1 MRPQRQR
8 RRPPQ
13 APVNKYVKAQ
23 TLTVIDNNGEK
34 LGVYSKDDALK
45 IAQDKGLDLLQITF
59 DKEPCVAKILD
70 YGKHKFDQKKKQS
83 AAKKQQKK
91 IEQKEIKMRPN
102 IDTGDINTKLKKIM
116 GFIEKKANVKISVT
130 FRGRELGNTSFGKT
144 LLDSIIKETEDIASV
159 LVEPKFENRTYSA
172 LLTPKKVK
180 CCLLYTSPSPRD

>member
-13 APVNKYVKAQ
+13 APVNRFVKAS
-23 TLTVIDNNGEK
+23 TFTVIDETGEK
-34 LGVYSKDDALK
+34 IGVYNKDDAIKL
-45 IAQDKGLDLLQITF
+45 AEDKGLDLLQITF
-59 DKEPCVAKILD
+59 NEEPCVAKILD
-70 YGKHKFDQKKKQS
+70 YGKHKFDQKKKQA
-83 AAKKQQKK
+83 AAKKHQKK

-102 IDTGDINTKLKKIM
+102 IDTGDINTKLNKII
-116 GFIEKKANVKISVT
+116 GFLEKKANVKISVT

-172 LLTPKKVK
+172 LLTPRKVK
-180 CCLLYTSPSPRD
+180 

>member
-13 APVNKYVKAQ
+13 APVNRFVKAS
-23 TLTVIDNNGEK
+23 TFTVIDETGEK
-34 LGVYSKDDALK
+34 IGVYNKDDAIKL
-45 IAQDKGLDLLQITF
+45 AEDKGLDLLQITF
-59 DKEPCVAKILD
+59 NDEPCVAKILD
-70 YGKHKFDQKKKQS
+70 YGKHKFDQKKKQA
-83 AAKKQQKK
+83 AAKKHQKK

-102 IDTGDINTKLKKIM
+102 IDTGDIKTKLKKIM
-116 GFIEKKANVKISVT
+116 GFLEKKANVKISVT

-172 LLTPKKVK
+172 LLTPRKVK
-180 CCLLYTSPSPRD
+180 

>member
-13 APVNKYVKAQ
+13 APVNRFVKAS
-23 TLTVIDNNGEK
+23 TFTVIDETGEK
-34 LGVYSKDDALK
+34 IGVYNKDDAIKL
-45 IAQDKGLDLLQITF
+45 AEDKGLDLLQITF
-59 DKEPCVAKILD
+59 NEEPCFAKILD
-70 YGKHKFDQKKKQS
+70 YGKHKFDQKKKQA
-83 AAKKQQKK
+83 AAKKHQKK

-102 IDTGDINTKLKKIM
+102 IDTGDINTKLNKII
-116 GFIEKKANVKISVT
+116 GFLEKKANVKISVT

-172 LLTPKKVK
+172 LLTPRKVK
-180 CCLLYTSPSPRD
+180 

>member
-102 IDTGDINTKLKKIM
+102 IDLSLIHI
-116 GFIEKKANVKISVT
+116 
-130 FRGRELGNTSFGKT
+130 
-144 LLDSIIKETEDIASV
+144 
-159 LVEPKFENRTYSA
+159 
-172 LLTPKKVK
+172 
-180 CCLLYTSPSPRD
+180 

>member
-13 APVNKYVKAQ
+13 APVNKFVKAS
-23 TLTVIDNNGEK
+23 TFTVIDETGEK
-34 LGVYSKDDALK
+34 IGVYNKDDAIKL
-45 IAQDKGLDLLQITF
+45 AEDKGLDLLQITF
-59 DKEPCVAKILD
+59 NEEPCVAKILD
-70 YGKHKFDQKKKQS
+70 YGKHKFDQKKKQA
-83 AAKKQQKK
+83 AAKKHQKK

-102 IDTGDINTKLKKIM
+102 IDTGDIKTKLKKIM
-116 GFIEKKANVKISVT
+116 GFLEKKANVKISVT

-172 LLTPKKVK
+172 LLTPRKVK
-180 CCLLYTSPSPRD
+180 